1 MHGGGGATYPKYCSL
16 GVDGTGYCRVL
27 GLRISISMG
36 QCCGRVL
43 GVLGVI
49 FKDLLG

>member
-16 GVDGTGYCRVL
+16 GVEGCRVV

-36 QCCGRVL
+36 QTAAG
-43 GVLGVI
+43 GY
-49 FKDLLG
+49 